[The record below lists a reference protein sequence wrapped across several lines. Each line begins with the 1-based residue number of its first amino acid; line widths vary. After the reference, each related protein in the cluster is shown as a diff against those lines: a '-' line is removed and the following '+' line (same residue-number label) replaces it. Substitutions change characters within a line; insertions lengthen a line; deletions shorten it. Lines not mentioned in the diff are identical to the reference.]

1 MTNLSLARIMYG
13 TTQDLHTTT
22 SMYGPNVS
30 SLHAPSADDSSAG
43 KSATPASATLSG
55 LLRKAWAALYHKS

>member
-22 SMYGPNVS
+22 SMYGPNIS
-30 SLHAPSADDSSAG
+30 SLHVPSAGDSSAE
-43 KSATPASATLSG
+43 KSATPGSATLGG
-55 LLRKAWAALYHKS
+55 LLRKAWAALHRKP